1 VRAQR
6 VVAATAAVGLVSVC
20 CAASISAGSASTATS
35 VSSVK
40 AVSDLGPD
48 VEPDPGASE
57 TTVTSKQQASNNNSS
72 AVVSRR
78 AKSTNAARAESASL
92 RKREVFTVSEQSSSL
107 TLRVGTFNV
116 RTARANDGGSW
127 LSRASDVA
135 REIASRSPGV
145 LAVQELGPGRADG
158 SKGTTTG
165 HLRQTTS
172 LERSLRSVVGD
183 SRYQLVRTTPY
194 VKPGTNHGTQGTRIL
209 YDTRKFKLLSHCPE
223 KTGSKNYNPSCSMNM
238 PLRGSDSESLRR
250 SAAYAKFAD
259 RKTGKRFWVVSVHLD
274 DRHSSSLSTEKS
286 YNALR
291 GRQARAVYLRVN
303 SLRKTGEKVIYAGD
317 FNSWHTN
324 RAGDA
329 PHEYLV
335 SQGFHD
341 TVAADSR
348 INTKYPTV
356 NHFKTTLSAKPIR
369 LDYVMI
375 KGSKRVLRYENVM
388 KRVDSSRPS
397 DHNLV
402 VSDVVF

>member
-6 VVAATAAVGLVSVC
+6 LAAAAAAVGLVGVC
-20 CAASISAGSASTATS
+20 CAASISAGSVSPVDS
-35 VSSVK
+35 VSSVN
-40 AVSDLGPD
+40 AT
-48 VEPDPGASE
+48 PDPSVSQSATTNKHRSKLTRDKVAAVGA
-57 TTVTSKQQASNNNSS
+57 
-72 AVVSRR
+72 R
-78 AKSTNAARAESASL
+78 STKTARAA
-92 RKREVFTVSEQSSSL
+92 SSSL
-107 TLRVGTFNV
+107 RTREAFAVNKQPSSLAFRVGTFNV
-116 RTARANDGGSW
+116 RTSRANAGPSW

-135 REIASRSPGV
+135 REIASRNPGV

-158 SKGTTTG
+158 STGTTTG

-172 LERSLRSVVGD
+172 LVRSLRSVVGD

-209 YDTRKFKLLSHCPE
+209 YDTRKFKLLSNCPE

-238 PLRGSDSESLRR
+238 PLRASDSESLRR

-291 GRQARAVYLRVN
+291 GRQARAVYLKVN
-303 SLRKTGEKVIYAGD
+303 SLRRSGEEIVYGGD
-317 FNSWHTN
+317 FNSWQTN

-329 PHEYLV
+329 PHEYLM
-335 SQGFHD
+335 SQGFYD
-341 TVAADSR
+341 TFRADAR
-348 INTKYPTV
+348 VNTKYPTV
-356 NHFKTTLSAKPIR
+356 HHFQTTLAAKPIR
-369 LDYVMI
+369 LDYVLI
-375 KGSKRVLRYENVM
+375 KGSTRVIRHENVM

-402 VSDVVF
+402 VSDVIF

>member
-6 VVAATAAVGLVSVC
+6 VAAVTAAVGIVSVC
-20 CAASISAGSASTATS
+20 CAVGITAGSASTS
-35 VSSVK
+35 GPIDVVK
-40 AVSDLGPD
+40 AQPDREVSQTAVAPTKR
-48 VEPDPGASE
+48 ASKATARE
-57 TTVTSKQQASNNNSS
+57 AQAG
-72 AVVSRR
+72 R
-78 AKSTNAARAESASL
+78 AKISKLSEAQSSKL
-92 RKREVFTVSEQSSSL
+92 RIREVFNAGEDPSSL
-107 TLRVGTFNV
+107 ALRVGSFNV
-116 RTARANDGGSW
+116 RTARAHDGRSW
-127 LSRASDVA
+127 LSRAGDVA
-135 REIASRSPGV
+135 REIASRDPGV

-158 SKGTTTG
+158 TKGTTTG

-209 YDTRKFKLLSHCPE
+209 YDTRKFKLLSNCPE

-238 PLRGSDSESLRR
+238 PLRSSDSESLRR

-259 RKTGKRFWVVSVHLD
+259 RKSGKRFWVVSVHLD

-303 SLRKTGEKVIYAGD
+303 GLAKAGEDIIYAGD
-317 FNSWHTN
+317 FNSWATN

-329 PHEYLV
+329 PRRYLLG
-335 SQGFHD
+335 QGFTD
-341 TVAADSR
+341 SYGADSK
-348 INTKYPTV
+348 INAKYPTI
-356 NHFKTTLSAKPIR
+356 NHYETTLTAKGVR
-369 LDYVMI
+369 LDYVLI
-375 KGSKRVLRYENVM
+375 KGSKKILKYENVM

-397 DHNLV
+397 DHNMIISEMIL
-402 VSDVVF
+402 

>member
-1 VRAQR
+1 VRARR
-6 VVAATAAVGLVSVC
+6 VAAATAAVGLVGVC
-20 CAASISAGSASTATS
+20 CAASISVGSVSPADS
-35 VSSVK
+35 VSSVN
-40 AVSDLGPD
+40 AT
-48 VEPDPGASE
+48 PDPTVSQSATKSGKHRSKPTRDKVEAVGA
-57 TTVTSKQQASNNNSS
+57 
-72 AVVSRR
+72 R
-78 AKSTNAARAESASL
+78 STKTARAASGSL
-92 RKREVFTVSEQSSSL
+92 RTREVFAVNKQPSSL
-107 TLRVGTFNV
+107 AFRVGTFNV
-116 RTARANDGGSW
+116 RTSRANDGPSW

-135 REIASRSPGV
+135 REIASRNPGV

-158 SKGTTTG
+158 STGTTTG

-172 LERSLRSVVGD
+172 LVRSLRSVVGD

-209 YDTRKFKLLSHCPE
+209 YDTRKFKLLSNCPE

-238 PLRGSDSESLRR
+238 PLRASDSESLRR

-291 GRQARAVYLRVN
+291 GRQARAVYLKVN
-303 SLRKTGEKVIYAGD
+303 SLRRSGEEIIYGGD
-317 FNSWHTN
+317 FNSWQTN

-335 SQGFHD
+335 SQGFYD
-341 TVAADSR
+341 TVRADTR

-356 NHFKTTLSAKPIR
+356 NHFQTTLAAKSIR
-369 LDYVMI
+369 LDYVLI
-375 KGSKRVLRYENVM
+375 KGSTRVLRYENVM
-388 KRVDSSRPS
+388 QRVDSSRPS

-402 VSDVVF
+402 VSDVIF

>member
-6 VVAATAAVGLVSVC
+6 VVAATAAIGLVSLC
-20 CAASISAGSASTATS
+20 CAASISAGSASTDGSA
-35 VSSVK
+35 SSVQ
-40 AVSDLGPD
+40 ALH
-48 VEPDPGASE
+48 DPGVSTTADTGSQDGSNATGDRVEASPSS
-57 TTVTSKQQASNNNSS
+57 TKTGKARSSK
-72 AVVSRR
+72 
-78 AKSTNAARAESASL
+78 L
-92 RKREVFTVSEQSSSL
+92 RTREVFTVSEQDTSR

-116 RTARANDGGSW
+116 RTARANDGRSW
-127 LSRASDVA
+127 LQRANDVA
-135 REIASRSPGV
+135 REIASRGPGV

-165 HLRQTTS
+165 HLRQTVS
-172 LERSLRSVVGD
+172 LERSLKSVIGD

-194 VKPGTNHGTQGTRIL
+194 VRPGTNHGTQGTRIL

-223 KTGSKNYNPSCSMNM
+223 KTGSKNYNSSCSMNL
-238 PLRGSDSESLRR
+238 PLRSSDSESLRR
-250 SAAYAKFAD
+250 SAAFAKFAH

-291 GRQARAVYLRVN
+291 GAQARAVYLKVN
-303 SLRKTGEKVIYAGD
+303 GLRKADEKIIYAGD
-317 FNSWHTN
+317 FNSWATN

-329 PHEYLV
+329 PREYLLH
-335 SQGFHD
+335 QGFQD
-341 TVAADSR
+341 TAAAAKTR
-348 INTKYPTV
+348 INIKYPTV
-356 NHFKTTLSAKPIR
+356 NHFNTTLSAKPIR
-369 LDYVMI
+369 LDVVMI

-402 VSDVVF
+402 TSDVVF

>member
-6 VVAATAAVGLVSVC
+6 LVAATAAVGLVSVC
-20 CAASISAGSASTATS
+20 CAASISAGSASTAAS
-35 VSSVK
+35 VSTAN
-40 AVSDLGPD
+40 AVA
-48 VEPDPGASE
+48 DPGASQ
-57 TTVTSKQQASNNNSS
+57 TTATIRQHRSDS
-72 AVVSRR
+72 AGDKVAAVGAR
-78 AKSTNAARAESASL
+78 STKTARAASSNL
-92 RKREVFTVSEQSSSL
+92 RKREAFAVSEQSSSL

-116 RTARANDGGSW
+116 RTARANDGRSW
-127 LSRASDVA
+127 LARASDVA
-135 REIASRSPGV
+135 REIASRSPGL

-209 YDTRKFKLLSHCPE
+209 YDTRKFKLLSNCPE
-223 KTGSKNYNPSCSMNM
+223 KTGSKNYNSSCSMNM
-238 PLRGSDSESLRR
+238 PLRASDSESLRR

-291 GRQARAVYLRVN
+291 GRQASAVYAKVN
-303 SLRKTGEKVIYAGD
+303 SLRKAGEKIIYAGD
-317 FNSWHTN
+317 FNSWQTN

-329 PHEYLV
+329 PHKYLV
-335 SQGFHD
+335 SQGFYD
-341 TVAADSR
+341 TVRADSR
-348 INTKYPTV
+348 TNVKYPTV
-356 NHFKTTLSAKPIR
+356 NHFQTTLSAKPIR

-388 KRVDSSRPS
+388 QRVDSSRPS
-397 DHNLV
+397 DHNLII
-402 VSDVVF
+402 SDVVF

>member
-1 VRAQR
+1 MRAQR
-6 VVAATAAVGLVSVC
+6 VVAVTAAVGLVSVC
-20 CAASISAGSASTATS
+20 CAASISAGSASTASS
-35 VSSVK
+35 VSSAK
-40 AVSDLGPD
+40 AVSDLG
-48 VEPDPGASE
+48 PDPGASE
-57 TTVTSKQQASNNNSS
+57 TTVTSKRDKSPNSASTAKSHL
-72 AVVSRR
+72 
-78 AKSTNAARAESASL
+78 AKSTKAASAESASL

-107 TLRVGTFNV
+107 ALRVGTFNV
-116 RTARANDGGSW
+116 RTSRANDARSW
-127 LSRASDVA
+127 LERASDVA
-135 REIASRSPGV
+135 REIASRNPGV

-158 SKGTTTG
+158 TKGITKG

-209 YDTRKFKLLSHCPE
+209 YNTRKFKLLSHCPE

-238 PLRGSDSESLRR
+238 PLRSSDSESLRR

-291 GRQARAVYLRVN
+291 GRQARAVYLKVN
-303 SLRKTGEKVIYAGD
+303 GLHKAGEKIIYAGD

-329 PHEYLV
+329 PHKYLI

-348 INTKYPTV
+348 INAKYPTV

-369 LDYVMI
+369 LDCVMI

>member
-1 VRAQR
+1 VRVQR
-6 VVAATAAVGLVSVC
+6 LAAAAVAVGLASIC
-20 CAASISAGSASTATS
+20 CAASISACSASTSGT
-35 VSSVK
+35 VGNVK
-40 AVSDLGPD
+40 TV
-48 VEPDPGASE
+48 PDPGASD
-57 TTVTSKQQASNNNSS
+57 TAASG
-72 AVVSRR
+72 
-78 AKSTNAARAESASL
+78 NAAGSKVEAS
-92 RKREVFTVSEQSSSL
+92 RTGSTKTGQARSSKPRVREVFTVSEKETSL

-127 LSRASDVA
+127 LHRANDVA
-135 REIASRSPGV
+135 REIASRSPGL

-165 HLRQTTS
+165 HLRQTVS

-194 VKPGTNHGTQGTRIL
+194 VKPGTNHGTQGARIL

-223 KTGSKNYNPSCSMNM
+223 KTGSKNFNPSCSMNL
-238 PLRGSDSESLRR
+238 PLRSSDSESLRR
-250 SAAYAKFAD
+250 SAAFAKFAD

-274 DRHSSSLSTEKS
+274 DRHSSSLSKEKS

-291 GRQARAVYLRVN
+291 GAQARAVYLKVN
-303 SLRKTGEKVIYAGD
+303 GLRRSGEKIIYAGD
-317 FNSWHTN
+317 FNSWQTN

-329 PHEYLV
+329 PREYLLH
-335 SQGFHD
+335 QGFRD
-341 TVAADSR
+341 AASAAASR
-348 INTKYPTV
+348 INIKYPTV
-356 NHFKTTLSAKPIR
+356 NHYKTTLSAKPIR
-369 LDYVMI
+369 LDVVMI

-402 VSDVVF
+402 ISDVVF

>member
-6 VVAATAAVGLVSVC
+6 LVAATAAVGLVSVC
-20 CAASISAGSASTATS
+20 CAASISAGSASTAAS
-35 VSSVK
+35 VSTAN
-40 AVSDLGPD
+40 AV
-48 VEPDPGASE
+48 PDPGASQ
-57 TTVTSKQQASNNNSS
+57 TTATIRQHRSDS
-72 AVVSRR
+72 AGDKVAAVGAR
-78 AKSTNAARAESASL
+78 STKTARAASSNL
-92 RKREVFTVSEQSSSL
+92 RKREAFAVSEQSSSL
-107 TLRVGTFNV
+107 TVRLGTFNV
-116 RTARANDGGSW
+116 RTARANDGRSW
-127 LSRASDVA
+127 LARASDVA

-209 YDTRKFKLLSHCPE
+209 YDTRKFKLLSNCPE

-238 PLRGSDSESLRR
+238 PLRASDSESLRR

-291 GRQARAVYLRVN
+291 GRQARAAYAKVN
-303 SLRKTGEKVIYAGD
+303 GLRKAGEKIIYAGD
-317 FNSWHTN
+317 FNSWQTN

-329 PHEYLV
+329 PHKYLV
-335 SQGFHD
+335 SQGFYD
-341 TVAADSR
+341 TVRADSR
-348 INTKYPTV
+348 INVKYPTV
-356 NHFKTTLSAKPIR
+356 NHFQTTLSAKPIR

-397 DHNLV
+397 DHNLII
-402 VSDVVF
+402 SDVVF

>member
-1 VRAQR
+1 MRAQR
-6 VVAATAAVGLVSVC
+6 LVAATAAVGLVLVC
-20 CAASISAGSASTATS
+20 CAASISAGSASTAAS
-35 VSSVK
+35 VSTAN
-40 AVSDLGPD
+40 AV
-48 VEPDPGASE
+48 PDPGASQ
-57 TTVTSKQQASNNNSS
+57 TTATIRQHRSDS
-72 AVVSRR
+72 AGDKVAAVGAR
-78 AKSTNAARAESASL
+78 STKTARAASSNL
-92 RKREVFTVSEQSSSL
+92 RKREAFAVSEQSSSL
-107 TLRVGTFNV
+107 TVRLGTFNV
-116 RTARANDGGSW
+116 RTARANDGRSW
-127 LSRASDVA
+127 LARASDVA
-135 REIASRSPGV
+135 REIASRSPGL

-209 YDTRKFKLLSHCPE
+209 YDTRKFKLLSNCPE

-238 PLRGSDSESLRR
+238 PLRASDSESLRR

-291 GRQARAVYLRVN
+291 GRQARAVYAKVN
-303 SLRKTGEKVIYAGD
+303 SLRKAGEKIIYAGD
-317 FNSWHTN
+317 FNSWQTN

-329 PHEYLV
+329 PHKYLV
-335 SQGFHD
+335 SQGFYD
-341 TVAADSR
+341 TVRADSR
-348 INTKYPTV
+348 INVKYPTV
-356 NHFKTTLSAKPIR
+356 NHFQTTLSAKPIR

-397 DHNLV
+397 DHNLII
-402 VSDVVF
+402 SDVVF

>member
-6 VVAATAAVGLVSVC
+6 LVAATAAVGLVLVC
-20 CAASISAGSASTATS
+20 CAASISAGSASTAAS
-35 VSSVK
+35 VSTAN
-40 AVSDLGPD
+40 AV
-48 VEPDPGASE
+48 PDPGASQ
-57 TTVTSKQQASNNNSS
+57 TTATIRQHRSDSAGDKVAAVGARSTKTARGASSN
-72 AVVSRR
+72 
-78 AKSTNAARAESASL
+78 L
-92 RKREVFTVSEQSSSL
+92 RKREAFAVSEQSSSL
-107 TLRVGTFNV
+107 TARVGTFNV

-127 LSRASDVA
+127 LARASDVA

-209 YDTRKFKLLSHCPE
+209 YDTRKFKLLSNCPE
-223 KTGSKNYNPSCSMNM
+223 KTGSKSYNPSCSMNM
-238 PLRGSDSESLRR
+238 PLRASDSESLRR

-291 GRQARAVYLRVN
+291 GRQARAVYAKVN
-303 SLRKTGEKVIYAGD
+303 SLRKAGEKIIYAGD
-317 FNSWHTN
+317 FNSWQTN

-329 PHEYLV
+329 PHKYLV
-335 SQGFHD
+335 SQGFYD
-341 TVAADSR
+341 TVRADSR
-348 INTKYPTV
+348 INVKYPTV
-356 NHFKTTLSAKPIR
+356 NHFQTTLSAKPIR

-397 DHNLV
+397 DHNLII
-402 VSDVVF
+402 SDVVF

>member
-1 VRAQR
+1 MRAQR
-6 VVAATAAVGLVSVC
+6 MIAATAAVGLVAMC
-20 CAASISAGSASTATS
+20 CAASISVGSTPTADS
-35 VSSVK
+35 VSS
-40 AVSDLGPD
+40 AEAAPNA
-48 VEPDPGASE
+48 GASQ
-57 TTVTSKQQASNNNSS
+57 TSIPGKPRKS
-72 AVVSRR
+72 
-78 AKSTNAARAESASL
+78 KSTEGKAKTGAAGFKRAEYAQSSRL
-92 RKREVFTVSEQSSSL
+92 RTREAFSVSEQSSSL
-107 TLRVGTFNV
+107 SLRVGTFNV
-116 RTARANDGGSW
+116 RTARANDDRSW
-127 LSRASDVA
+127 LQRASDVA

-165 HLRQTTS
+165 HLRQTIS

-209 YDTRKFKLLSHCPE
+209 YDTRKFKLVSSCPE

-250 SAAYAKFAD
+250 SAAYARFAD

-291 GRQARAVYLRVN
+291 GAQARAVYLKVN
-303 SLRKTGEKVIYAGD
+303 GLAKAGEKIIYAGD
-317 FNSWHTN
+317 FNSWQTN

-329 PHEYLV
+329 PHQYLV
-335 SQGFHD
+335 SQGFLD
-341 TVAADSR
+341 TFRADTR
-348 INTKYPTV
+348 INSKYPTV
-356 NHFKTTLSAKPIR
+356 NHWETTLSAKQIR

-375 KGSKRVLRYENVM
+375 KGSKRALRYENVM

-402 VSDVVF
+402 VSDVIL